1 MTCKQWMAGHESRC
15 VHNRIQLQLCHGS
28 HLPAELVAW
37 ERQNV
42 ESTGSAAI
50 PLKQRAQSRVVRVL
64 RTNAMRIALCRC
76 MAVQCRTVCAF
87 HYVATRQ
94 CSAGQKLHKKCVD
107 YLQRS
112 GARNVH
118 DEQCLPPILAERY
131 RLAILQRRK
140 IVDALGCKGSA
151 CVGFARSA
159 FQYPSIPAFQL
170 YTTAGNNDNAFRSGT
185 FPALESYLG

>member
-1 MTCKQWMAGHESRC
+1 MTCKQWMARHESR
-15 VHNRIQLQLCHGS
+15 HSRNRMKLQLYRGS

-37 ERQNV
+37 ECQNV

-76 MAVQCRTVCAF
+76 MAVQCGTVCAS
-87 HYVATRQ
+87 HYVAARQ
-94 CSAGQKLHKKCVD
+94 CSAGQKLHEKCVD
-107 YLQRS
+107 YLQGS

-118 DEQCLPPILAERY
+118 DEQCLPPILAEHY

-151 CVGFARSA
+151 CVRFASLA
-159 FQYPSIPAFQL
+159 FQ
-170 YTTAGNNDNAFRSGT
+170 
-185 FPALESYLG
+185 